1 MKKSIISLLVVIVM
15 LLGIILGMTNT
26 VLAETPTTKTYTI
39 IYKVD
44 DSMGPATG
52 TGDINGE
59 TMAQTTVELTEGQ
72 QINVDEVFKEKGF
85 KVFYEGKKFLNW
97 KKYSETEPS
106 KEVETL
112 TTTDFG
118 QVKLGYGENA
128 KTVENAVVLMANFDY
143 EGGYESDD
151 YYYISLN
158 PYGGKIND
166 NGKLKSIVNIII
178 PKSEF
183 TKVDLTKYTPIADKG
198 MTFTGWYIGAGGG
211 DGFNLEYKT
220 EITKADFKENYLYVY
235 GAFLSDNPSV
245 EKDDLRVAFNANGG
259 KINGES
265 VKEYGYKAPNSGFP
279 IYFKG
284 LIPERSGYKFIGWN
298 TKADGSGK
306 NLTGLYWPE
315 WDENRWGEGDW
326 YEVTGR
332 KMTLYATWEKTAET
346 VTPAPTPEEN
356 KGTELS
362 TKVENSEVEVKV
374 KLEKAVEKGSKLQI
388 VKVAEEK
395 IEEVKKV
402 EEDLKTVF
410 DINVVSNTGDII
422 KIEDNKMQ
430 IKILLEEDLRG
441 YKNYQVVYIKDGKI
455 VEEMPTKIEGNYIVF
470 ETTHLS
476 EYGIV
481 ANNNEKVEE
490 AQKPQTDNKETQ
502 EEANK
507 TQNPQTGDNVVV
519 FGIIFVVAVLGLAIS
534 TIISKKNKNIKKK
547 NK

>member
-1 MKKSIISLLVVIVM
+1 MKKSIISLFVVLVIV
-15 LLGIILGMTNT
+15 LGIILCMPNT
-26 VLAETPTTKTYTI
+26 VSAQTEPTTKTYTI
-39 IYKVD
+39 IYKID

-59 TMAQTTVELTEGQ
+59 TMVQTTVELTEGQ

-106 KEVETL
+106 NEVETL

-158 PYGGKIND
+158 PCKGKIND
-166 NGKLKSIVNIII
+166 NGTLKSIVNIII

-183 TKVDLTKYTPIADKG
+183 TTVDLTKYVPTGADG
-198 MTFTGWYIGAGGG
+198 YTFTGWYIGESGKGLG
-211 DGFNLEYKT
+211 YEYKE
-220 EITKADFKENYLYVY
+220 EITKTDFKENYLYVY
-235 GAFLSDNPSV
+235 GAFLSNSV
-245 EKDDLRVAFNANGG
+245 ENAYSGYSISFNANGG
-259 KINGES
+259 TIDGKT
-265 VKEYGYKAPNSGFP
+265 VKEYGYVTPNSEYP
-279 IYFKG
+279 IYFEK
-284 LIPERSGYKFIGWN
+284 LIPKREGYKFIGWN

-374 KLEKAVEKGSKLQI
+374 ELEKAVEKGSKLQI

-395 IEEVKKV
+395 VAEVKKI
-402 EEDLKTVF
+402 EKNLKAVF
-410 DINVVSNTGDII
+410 DINVVSNAGDII

-430 IKILLEEDLRG
+430 IRILLEESLRG
-441 YKNYQVVYIKDGKI
+441 YDKYQVVYIKDGKI
-455 VEEMPTKIEGNYIVF
+455 VEEKPTKIDGNYIIF
-470 ETTHLS
+470 ETDHLS
-476 EYGIV
+476 EYGII
-481 ANNNEKVEE
+481 ASNNEK
-490 AQKPQTDNKETQ
+490 TQ
-502 EEANK
+502 GAVDK
-507 TQNPQTGDNVVV
+507 TQNPQTGDNVLA

-534 TIISKKNKNIKKK
+534 TIISKKK
-547 NK
+547 

>member
-59 TMAQTTVELTEGQ
+59 TMAQVTLKLEEGQ
-72 QINVDEVFKEKGF
+72 KVNVNDVFKEKGF
-85 KVFYEGKKFLNW
+85 NVFYEGKKFLNW

-106 KEVETL
+106 KEVERL

-118 QVKLGYGENA
+118 QVKIGYGENA

-158 PYGGKIND
+158 PCKGKIND
-166 NGKLKSIVNIII
+166 NGTLKSIVNIII

-183 TKVDLTKYTPIADKG
+183 TTVDLTKYVPTGADG
-198 MTFTGWYIGAGGG
+198 YTFTGWYIGESGKGLG
-211 DGFNLEYKT
+211 YEYKE
-220 EITKADFKENYLYVY
+220 EITKTDFKENYLYVY
-235 GAFLSDNPSV
+235 GAFLSNSV
-245 EKDDLRVAFNANGG
+245 ENDYSGYSISFNANGG
-259 KINGES
+259 TIDGKT
-265 VKEYGYKAPNSGFP
+265 VKEYGYVAPNSGYP

-374 KLEKAVEKGSKLQI
+374 ELEKAVEKGSKLQI

-534 TIISKKNKNIKKK
+534 TIISKKK
-547 NK
+547 

>member
-59 TMAQTTVELTEGQ
+59 TMAQVTLKLEEGQ
-72 QINVDEVFKEKGF
+72 KVNVNDVFKEKGF
-85 KVFYEGKKFLNW
+85 NVFYEGKKFLNW

-158 PYGGKIND
+158 PCKGKIND
-166 NGKLKSIVNIII
+166 NGTLKSIVNIII

-183 TKVDLTKYTPIADKG
+183 TTVDLTKYVPTGADG
-198 MTFTGWYIGAGGG
+198 YTFTGWYIGESGKGLG
-211 DGFNLEYKT
+211 YEYKE
-220 EITKADFKENYLYVY
+220 EITKTDFKENYLYVY
-235 GAFLSDNPSV
+235 GAFLSNSV
-245 EKDDLRVAFNANGG
+245 ENDYSGYSISFNANGG
-259 KINGES
+259 TIDGKT
-265 VKEYGYKAPNSGFP
+265 VKEYGYVAPNSGYP

-374 KLEKAVEKGSKLQI
+374 ELEKAVEKGSKLQI

-534 TIISKKNKNIKKK
+534 TIISKKKIRI
-547 NK
+547 

>member
-59 TMAQTTVELTEGQ
+59 TMAQVTLKLEEGQ
-72 QINVDEVFKEKGF
+72 KVNVNDVFKEKGF
-85 KVFYEGKKFLNW
+85 NVFYEGKKFLNW

-158 PYGGKIND
+158 PCKGKIND
-166 NGKLKSIVNIII
+166 NGTLKSIVNIII

-183 TKVDLTKYTPIADKG
+183 TTVDLTKYVPTGADG
-198 MTFTGWYIGAGGG
+198 YTFTGWYIGESGKGLG
-211 DGFNLEYKT
+211 YEYKE
-220 EITKADFKENYLYVY
+220 EITKTDFKENYLYVY
-235 GAFLSDNPSV
+235 GAFLSNSV
-245 EKDDLRVAFNANGG
+245 ENAYSGYSISFNANGG
-259 KINGES
+259 TIDGKT
-265 VKEYGYKAPNSGFP
+265 VKEYGYVAPNSGYP
-279 IYFKG
+279 IYFEK
-284 LIPERSGYKFIGWN
+284 LIPKREGYKFIGWN

-374 KLEKAVEKGSKLQI
+374 ELEKAVEKGSKLQI

>member
-59 TMAQTTVELTEGQ
+59 TMVQTTVELTEGQ

-158 PYGGKIND
+158 PCKGKIND
-166 NGKLKSIVNIII
+166 NGTLKSIVNIII

-183 TKVDLTKYTPIADKG
+183 TTVDLTKYVPTGADG
-198 MTFTGWYIGAGGG
+198 YTFTGWYIGESGKGLG
-211 DGFNLEYKT
+211 YEYKE
-220 EITKADFKENYLYVY
+220 EITKTDFKENYLYVY
-235 GAFLSDNPSV
+235 GAFLSNSV
-245 EKDDLRVAFNANGG
+245 ENDYSGYSISFNANGG
-259 KINGES
+259 TIDGKT
-265 VKEYGYKAPNSGFP
+265 VKEYGYVAPNSGYP
-279 IYFKG
+279 IYFEK
-284 LIPERSGYKFIGWN
+284 LIPKREGYKFIGWN

-374 KLEKAVEKGSKLQI
+374 ELEKAVEKGSKLQI

-402 EEDLKTVF
+402 EEDLKAVF
-410 DINVVSNTGDII
+410 DINVVSNAGDII

-430 IKILLEEDLRG
+430 IRILLEESLRG
-441 YKNYQVVYIKDGKI
+441 YDKYQVVYIKDGKI

-476 EYGIV
+476 EYGII

-490 AQKPQTDNKETQ
+490 TQKPQTDNKETQ

-534 TIISKKNKNIKKK
+534 TIISKKK
-547 NK
+547 

>member
-59 TMAQTTVELTEGQ
+59 TMAQVTLKLEEGQ
-72 QINVDEVFKEKGF
+72 KVNVNDVFKEKGF
-85 KVFYEGKKFLNW
+85 NVFYEGKKFLNW

-158 PYGGKIND
+158 PCKGKIND
-166 NGKLKSIVNIII
+166 NGTLKSIVNIII

-183 TKVDLTKYTPIADKG
+183 TTVDLTKYVPTGADG
-198 MTFTGWYIGAGGG
+198 YTFTGWYIGESGKGLG
-211 DGFNLEYKT
+211 YEYKE
-220 EITKADFKENYLYVY
+220 EITKTDFKENYLYVY
-235 GAFLSDNPSV
+235 GAFLSNSV
-245 EKDDLRVAFNANGG
+245 ENDYSGYSISFNANGG
-259 KINGES
+259 TIDGKT
-265 VKEYGYKAPNSGFP
+265 VKEYGYVAPNSGYP
-279 IYFKG
+279 IYFEK
-284 LIPERSGYKFIGWN
+284 LIPKREGYKFIGWN

-374 KLEKAVEKGSKLQI
+374 ELEKAVEKGSKLQI

>member
-44 DSMGPATG
+44 DSMGHATG

-59 TMAQTTVELTEGQ
+59 TMVQTTVELTEGQ

-158 PYGGKIND
+158 PCKGKIND
-166 NGKLKSIVNIII
+166 NGTLKSIVNIII

-183 TKVDLTKYTPIADKG
+183 TTVDLTKYVPTGADG
-198 MTFTGWYIGAGGG
+198 YTFTGWYIGESGKGLG
-211 DGFNLEYKT
+211 YEYKE
-220 EITKADFKENYLYVY
+220 EITKTDFKENYLYVY
-235 GAFLSDNPSV
+235 GAFLSNSV
-245 EKDDLRVAFNANGG
+245 ENAYSGYSINFNANGG
-259 KINGES
+259 TIDGKT
-265 VKEYGYKAPNSGFP
+265 VKEYGYVAPNSGYP
-279 IYFKG
+279 IYFEK
-284 LIPERSGYKFIGWN
+284 LIPKREGYKFIGWN

-356 KGTELS
+356 KVTELS

-374 KLEKAVEKGSKLQI
+374 ELEKAVEKGSKLQI

>member
-1 MKKSIISLLVVIVM
+1 
-15 LLGIILGMTNT
+15 
-26 VLAETPTTKTYTI
+26 
-39 IYKVD
+39 
-44 DSMGPATG
+44 
-52 TGDINGE
+52 
-59 TMAQTTVELTEGQ
+59 
-72 QINVDEVFKEKGF
+72 
-85 KVFYEGKKFLNW
+85 
-97 KKYSETEPS
+97 
-106 KEVETL
+106 
-112 TTTDFG
+112 
-118 QVKLGYGENA
+118 
-128 KTVENAVVLMANFDY
+128 
-143 EGGYESDD
+143 
-151 YYYISLN
+151 
-158 PYGGKIND
+158 
-166 NGKLKSIVNIII
+166 
-178 PKSEF
+178 
-183 TKVDLTKYTPIADKG
+183 
-198 MTFTGWYIGAGGG
+198 
-211 DGFNLEYKT
+211 
-220 EITKADFKENYLYVY
+220 
-235 GAFLSDNPSV
+235 
-245 EKDDLRVAFNANGG
+245 
-259 KINGES
+259 
-265 VKEYGYKAPNSGFP
+265 
-279 IYFKG
+279 
-284 LIPERSGYKFIGWN
+284 
-298 TKADGSGK
+298 
-306 NLTGLYWPE
+306 
-315 WDENRWGEGDW
+315 
-326 YEVTGR
+326 
-332 KMTLYATWEKTAET
+332 MTLYATWEKTAET

-374 KLEKAVEKGSKLQI
+374 ELEKAVEKGSKLQI

-534 TIISKKNKNIKKK
+534 TIISKKK
-547 NK
+547 

>member
-59 TMAQTTVELTEGQ
+59 TMAQVTLKLEEGQ
-72 QINVDEVFKEKGF
+72 KVNVNDVFKEKGF
-85 KVFYEGKKFLNW
+85 NVFYEGKKFLNW
-97 KKYSETEPS
+97 KKYSETDPS

-158 PYGGKIND
+158 PCKGKIND
-166 NGKLKSIVNIII
+166 NGTLKSIVNIII

-183 TKVDLTKYTPIADKG
+183 TTVDLTKYVPTGADG
-198 MTFTGWYIGAGGG
+198 YTFTGWYIGESGKGLG
-211 DGFNLEYKT
+211 YEYKE
-220 EITKADFKENYLYVY
+220 EITKTDFKENYLYVY
-235 GAFLSDNPSV
+235 GAFLSNSV
-245 EKDDLRVAFNANGG
+245 ENAYSGYSISFNANGG
-259 KINGES
+259 TIDGKT
-265 VKEYGYKAPNSGFP
+265 VKEYGYVATNSGYP
-279 IYFKG
+279 IYFEK
-284 LIPERSGYKFIGWN
+284 LIPKREGYKFIGWN

-356 KGTELS
+356 KVTELS

-374 KLEKAVEKGSKLQI
+374 ELEKAVEKGSKLQI

-534 TIISKKNKNIKKK
+534 TIISKKKIRI
-547 NK
+547 

>member
-59 TMAQTTVELTEGQ
+59 TMAQVTLKLEEGQ
-72 QINVDEVFKEKGF
+72 KVNVNDVFKEKGF
-85 KVFYEGKKFLNW
+85 NVFYEGKKFLNW

-106 KEVETL
+106 EEVETL

-158 PYGGKIND
+158 PCKGKIND
-166 NGKLKSIVNIII
+166 NGTLKSIVNIII

-183 TKVDLTKYTPIADKG
+183 TTVDLTKYVPTGADG
-198 MTFTGWYIGAGGG
+198 YTFTGWYIGESGKGLG
-211 DGFNLEYKT
+211 YEYKE
-220 EITKADFKENYLYVY
+220 EITKTDFKENYLYVY
-235 GAFLSDNPSV
+235 GAFLSNSV
-245 EKDDLRVAFNANGG
+245 ENAYSGYSISFNANGG
-259 KINGES
+259 TIDGKT
-265 VKEYGYKAPNSGFP
+265 VKEYGYVAPNSGYP
-279 IYFKG
+279 IYFEK
-284 LIPERSGYKFIGWN
+284 LIPKREGYKFIGWN

-356 KGTELS
+356 KVTELS

-374 KLEKAVEKGSKLQI
+374 ELEKAVEKGSKLQI

-395 IEEVKKV
+395 VAEVKKI
-402 EEDLKTVF
+402 EKNLKAVF
-410 DINVVSNTGDII
+410 DINVVSNAGEII

-430 IKILLEEDLRG
+430 IRILLEESLRG
-441 YKNYQVVYIKDGKI
+441 YDKYQVVYIKDGKI

-519 FGIIFVVAVLGLAIS
+519 FGIIFVVAVLGLTIS

>member
-59 TMAQTTVELTEGQ
+59 TMAQVTLKLEEGQ
-72 QINVDEVFKEKGF
+72 KVNVNDVFKEKGF
-85 KVFYEGKKFLNW
+85 NVFYEGKKFLNW

-106 KEVETL
+106 EEVETL

-158 PYGGKIND
+158 PCKGKIND
-166 NGKLKSIVNIII
+166 NGTLKSIVNIII

-183 TKVDLTKYTPIADKG
+183 TTVDLTKYVPTGADG
-198 MTFTGWYIGAGGG
+198 YTFTGWYIGESGKGLG
-211 DGFNLEYKT
+211 YEYKE
-220 EITKADFKENYLYVY
+220 EITKTDFKENYLYVY
-235 GAFLSDNPSV
+235 GAFLSNSV
-245 EKDDLRVAFNANGG
+245 ENAYSGYSISFNANGG
-259 KINGES
+259 TIDGKT
-265 VKEYGYKAPNSGFP
+265 VKEYGYVAPNSGYP
-279 IYFKG
+279 IYFEK
-284 LIPERSGYKFIGWN
+284 LIPKREGYKFIGWN

-356 KGTELS
+356 KVTELS

-374 KLEKAVEKGSKLQI
+374 ELEKAVEKGSKLQI

-395 IEEVKKV
+395 VAEVKKI
-402 EEDLKTVF
+402 EKNLKAVF
-410 DINVVSNTGDII
+410 DINVVSNAGEII

-430 IKILLEEDLRG
+430 IRILLEESLRG
-441 YKNYQVVYIKDGKI
+441 YDKYQVVYIKDGKI
-455 VEEMPTKIEGNYIVF
+455 VEEKPTKIDGNYIIF

-476 EYGIV
+476 EYGII

-490 AQKPQTDNKETQ
+490 TQKPQTDNKETQ

-519 FGIIFVVAVLGLAIS
+519 FGIIFVVAVLGLTIS

>member
-59 TMAQTTVELTEGQ
+59 TMVQTTVELTEGQ

-158 PYGGKIND
+158 PCKGKIND
-166 NGKLKSIVNIII
+166 NGTLKSIVNIII

-183 TKVDLTKYTPIADKG
+183 TTVDLTKYVPTGVDG
-198 MTFTGWYIGAGGG
+198 YTFTGWYIGKSGE
-211 DGFNLEYKT
+211 GFGYEYKE
-220 EITKADFKENYLYVY
+220 EITKTDFKENYLYVY
-235 GAFLSDNPSV
+235 GAFLSNSV
-245 EKDDLRVAFNANGG
+245 ENAYSGYSINFNANGG
-259 KINGES
+259 TIDGKT
-265 VKEYGYKAPNSGFP
+265 VKEYGYVAPNSGYP
-279 IYFKG
+279 IYFNK
-284 LIPERSGYKFIGWN
+284 LVPERSGYKFLGWN
-298 TKADGSGK
+298 TKADGTGK
-306 NLTGLYWPE
+306 NLTGLYWAE
-315 WDENRWGEGDW
+315 WNKDRWNEGDW
-326 YEVTGR
+326 YELDG
-332 KMTLYATWEKTAET
+332 KKLTLYATWEKTADT
-346 VTPAPTPEEN
+346 PKPPVTN
-356 KGTELS
+356 KVEELS
-362 TKVENSEVEVKV
+362 TKVEGTEVEVKV
-374 KLEKAVEKGSKLQI
+374 ELEKALEEGSKLQI

-395 IEEVKKV
+395 VTEVKKL
-402 EEDLKTVF
+402 EENLKAVF
-410 DINVVSNTGDII
+410 DINVVSNAGDII

-430 IKILLEEDLRG
+430 IRMLLEENLRG
-441 YKNYQVVYIKDGKI
+441 YDKYQVVYIKDGKI
-455 VEEMPTKIEGNYIVF
+455 VEEKPTKIEGNYIVF

-519 FGIIFVVAVLGLAIS
+519 FGIMATVATLGLAVS
-534 TIISKKNKNIKKK
+534 TIILKKRFNTK
-547 NK
+547 

>member
-59 TMAQTTVELTEGQ
+59 TMVQTTVELTEGQ

-158 PYGGKIND
+158 PCKGKIND
-166 NGKLKSIVNIII
+166 NGTLKSIVNIII

-183 TKVDLTKYTPIADKG
+183 TTVDLTKYVPTGVDG
-198 MTFTGWYIGAGGG
+198 YTFTGWYIGKSGE
-211 DGFNLEYKT
+211 GFGYEYKE
-220 EITKADFKENYLYVY
+220 EITKTDFKENYLYVY
-235 GAFLSDNPSV
+235 GAFLSNSV
-245 EKDDLRVAFNANGG
+245 ENAYSGYSINFNANGG
-259 KINGES
+259 TIDGKT
-265 VKEYGYKAPNSGFP
+265 VKEYGYVAPNSGYP
-279 IYFKG
+279 IYFNK
-284 LIPERSGYKFIGWN
+284 LVPERSGYKFLGWN
-298 TKADGSGK
+298 TKADGTGK
-306 NLTGLYWPE
+306 NLTGLYWAE
-315 WDENRWGEGDW
+315 WNKDRWNEGDW
-326 YEVTGR
+326 YELDG
-332 KMTLYATWEKTAET
+332 KKLTLYATWEKTADT
-346 VTPAPTPEEN
+346 PKPPVTN
-356 KGTELS
+356 KVEELS
-362 TKVENSEVEVKV
+362 TKVEGTEVEVKV
-374 KLEKAVEKGSKLQI
+374 ELEKALEEGSKLQI

-395 IEEVKKV
+395 VAEVKKI
-402 EEDLKTVF
+402 EKNLKAVF
-410 DINVVSNTGDII
+410 DINVVSNAGEII

-430 IKILLEEDLRG
+430 IRILLEESLRG
-441 YKNYQVVYIKDGKI
+441 YDKYQVVYIKDGKI
-455 VEEMPTKIEGNYIVF
+455 VEEKPTKIEGNYIVF

-519 FGIIFVVAVLGLAIS
+519 FGIMATVATLGLAVS
-534 TIISKKNKNIKKK
+534 TIILKKRFNTK
-547 NK
+547 

>member
-59 TMAQTTVELTEGQ
+59 TMAQVTLKLEEGQ
-72 QINVDEVFKEKGF
+72 KVNVNDVFKEKGF
-85 KVFYEGKKFLNW
+85 NVFYEGKKFLNW

-158 PYGGKIND
+158 PCKGKIND
-166 NGKLKSIVNIII
+166 NGTLKSIVNIII

-183 TKVDLTKYTPIADKG
+183 TTVDLTKYVPTGADG
-198 MTFTGWYIGAGGG
+198 YTFTGWYIGESGKGLG
-211 DGFNLEYKT
+211 YEYKE
-220 EITKADFKENYLYVY
+220 EITKTDFKENYLYVY
-235 GAFLSDNPSV
+235 GAFLSNSV
-245 EKDDLRVAFNANGG
+245 ENAYSGYSISFNANGG
-259 KINGES
+259 TIDGKT
-265 VKEYGYKAPNSGFP
+265 VKEYGYVAPNSGYP
-279 IYFKG
+279 IYFEK
-284 LIPERSGYKFIGWN
+284 LIPKREGYKFIGWN

-356 KGTELS
+356 KVTELS

-374 KLEKAVEKGSKLQI
+374 ELEKAVEKGSKLQI

>member
-59 TMAQTTVELTEGQ
+59 TMVQTTVELTEGQ

-158 PYGGKIND
+158 PCKGKIND
-166 NGKLKSIVNIII
+166 NGTLKSIVNIII

-183 TKVDLTKYTPIADKG
+183 TTVDLTKYVPTGADG
-198 MTFTGWYIGAGGG
+198 YTFTGWYIGESGKGLG
-211 DGFNLEYKT
+211 YEYKE
-220 EITKADFKENYLYVY
+220 EITKTDFKENYLYVY
-235 GAFLSDNPSV
+235 GAFLSNSV
-245 EKDDLRVAFNANGG
+245 ENAYSGYSISFNANGG
-259 KINGES
+259 TIDGKT
-265 VKEYGYKAPNSGFP
+265 VKEYGYVAPNSGYP
-279 IYFKG
+279 IYFEK
-284 LIPERSGYKFIGWN
+284 LIPKREGYKFIGWN
-298 TKADGSGK
+298 TKADG
-306 NLTGLYWPE
+306 TGDNMSSLYWPV
-315 WDENRWGEGDW
+315 WNENRWGEGEW
-326 YEVTGR
+326 YEVDG
-332 KMTLYATWEKTAET
+332 KKLTLYATWEKTAET
-346 VTPAPTPEEN
+346 PKPPVTN
-356 KGTELS
+356 KVEELS
-362 TKVENSEVEVKV
+362 TVVEGTEVEVKV
-374 KLEKAVEKGSKLQI
+374 EVAKPLEEGSKLQI

-395 IEEVKKV
+395 VAEVKKI
-402 EEDLKTVF
+402 EKNLKAVF
-410 DINVVSNTGDII
+410 DINVVSNAGDII

-430 IKILLEEDLRG
+430 IRILLEESLRG
-441 YKNYQVVYIKDGKI
+441 YDKYQVVYIKDGKI
-455 VEEMPTKIEGNYIVF
+455 VEEKPTKIDGNYIIF
-470 ETTHLS
+470 ETDHLS
-476 EYGIV
+476 EYGII
-481 ANNNEKVEE
+481 ASNNEK
-490 AQKPQTDNKETQ
+490 TQ
-502 EEANK
+502 GAVDK
-507 TQNPQTGDNVVV
+507 TQNPQTGDNVLA

>member
-59 TMAQTTVELTEGQ
+59 TMAQVTLKLEEGQ
-72 QINVDEVFKEKGF
+72 KVNVNDVFKEKGF
-85 KVFYEGKKFLNW
+85 NVFYEGKKFLNW

-158 PYGGKIND
+158 PCKGKIND
-166 NGKLKSIVNIII
+166 NGTLKSIVNIII

-183 TKVDLTKYTPIADKG
+183 TTVDLTKYVPTGADG
-198 MTFTGWYIGAGGG
+198 YTFTGWYIGESGKGLG
-211 DGFNLEYKT
+211 YEYKE
-220 EITKADFKENYLYVY
+220 EITKTDFKENYLYVY
-235 GAFLSDNPSV
+235 GAFLSNSV
-245 EKDDLRVAFNANGG
+245 ENAYSGYSISFNANGG
-259 KINGES
+259 TIDGKT
-265 VKEYGYKAPNSGFP
+265 VKEYGYVAPNSGYP
-279 IYFKG
+279 IYFEK
-284 LIPERSGYKFIGWN
+284 LIPKREGYKFIGWN

-356 KGTELS
+356 KVTELS

-374 KLEKAVEKGSKLQI
+374 ELEKAVEKGSKLQI

-534 TIISKKNKNIKKK
+534 TIISKKKIRI
-547 NK
+547 

>member
-158 PYGGKIND
+158 PCKGKIND
-166 NGKLKSIVNIII
+166 NGTLKSIVNIII

-183 TKVDLTKYTPIADKG
+183 TTVDLTKYVPTGVDG
-198 MTFTGWYIGAGGG
+198 YTFTGWYIGKSGE
-211 DGFNLEYKT
+211 GFGYEYKE
-220 EITKADFKENYLYVY
+220 EITKTDFKENYLYVY
-235 GAFLSDNPSV
+235 GAFLSNSV
-245 EKDDLRVAFNANGG
+245 ENAYSGYSINFNANGG
-259 KINGES
+259 TIDGKT
-265 VKEYGYKAPNSGFP
+265 VKEYGYVAPNSGYP
-279 IYFKG
+279 IYFNK
-284 LIPERSGYKFIGWN
+284 LVPERSGYKFLGWN
-298 TKADGSGK
+298 TKADGTGK
-306 NLTGLYWPE
+306 NLTGLYLAE
-315 WDENRWGEGDW
+315 WNKDRWNEGDW
-326 YEVTGR
+326 YELDG
-332 KMTLYATWEKTAET
+332 KKLTLYATWEKTADT
-346 VTPAPTPEEN
+346 PKPPVTN
-356 KGTELS
+356 KVEELS
-362 TKVENSEVEVKV
+362 TKVEGTEVEVKV
-374 KLEKAVEKGSKLQI
+374 ELEKALEEGSKLQI

-395 IEEVKKV
+395 VTEVKKL
-402 EEDLKTVF
+402 EENLKAVF
-410 DINVVSNTGDII
+410 DINVVSNAGDII

-430 IKILLEEDLRG
+430 IRMLLEENLRG
-441 YKNYQVVYIKDGKI
+441 YDKYQVVYIKDGKI
-455 VEEMPTKIEGNYIVF
+455 VEEKPTKIDGNYIIF
-470 ETTHLS
+470 ETDHLS
-476 EYGIV
+476 EYGII
-481 ANNNEKVEE
+481 ATNNE
-490 AQKPQTDNKETQ
+490 ETVDKTQ
-502 EEANK
+502 GTVNK
-507 TQNPQTGDNVVV
+507 TQNPQTGDNI
-519 FGIIFVVAVLGLAIS
+519 IIFSVILAIAVVGLTVS
-534 TIISKKNKNIKKK
+534 IIITKKK
-547 NK
+547 SKNNK

>member
-59 TMAQTTVELTEGQ
+59 TMAQVTLKLEEGQ
-72 QINVDEVFKEKGF
+72 KVNVNDVFKEKGF
-85 KVFYEGKKFLNW
+85 NVFYEGKKFLNW
-97 KKYSETEPS
+97 KKYSETDPS

-158 PYGGKIND
+158 PCKGKIND
-166 NGKLKSIVNIII
+166 NGTLKSIVNIII

-183 TKVDLTKYTPIADKG
+183 TTVDLTKYVPTGADG
-198 MTFTGWYIGAGGG
+198 YTFTGWYIGESGKGLG
-211 DGFNLEYKT
+211 YEYKE
-220 EITKADFKENYLYVY
+220 EITKTDFKENYLYVY
-235 GAFLSDNPSV
+235 GAFLSNSV
-245 EKDDLRVAFNANGG
+245 ENAYSGYSISFNANGG
-259 KINGES
+259 TIDGKT
-265 VKEYGYKAPNSGFP
+265 VKEYGYVATNSGYP
-279 IYFKG
+279 IYFEK
-284 LIPERSGYKFIGWN
+284 LIPKREGYKFIGWN

-356 KGTELS
+356 KVTELS

-374 KLEKAVEKGSKLQI
+374 ELEKAVEKGSKLQI

-476 EYGIV
+476 EYGII

-490 AQKPQTDNKETQ
+490 TQKPQTDNKETQ

-534 TIISKKNKNIKKK
+534 TIISKKKIRI
-547 NK
+547 

>member
-158 PYGGKIND
+158 PCKGKIND
-166 NGKLKSIVNIII
+166 NGTLKSIVNIII

-183 TKVDLTKYTPIADKG
+183 TTVDLTKYVPTGADG
-198 MTFTGWYIGAGGG
+198 YTFTGWYIGESGKGLG
-211 DGFNLEYKT
+211 YEYKE
-220 EITKADFKENYLYVY
+220 EITKTDFKENYLYVY
-235 GAFLSDNPSV
+235 GAFLSNSV
-245 EKDDLRVAFNANGG
+245 ENAYSGYSINFNANGG
-259 KINGES
+259 TIDGKT
-265 VKEYGYKAPNSGFP
+265 VKEYGYVAPNSGYP
-279 IYFKG
+279 IYFEK
-284 LIPERSGYKFIGWN
+284 LIPKREGYKFIGWN

-306 NLTGLYWPE
+306 NLTGLYWAE
-315 WDENRWGEGDW
+315 WNKDRWNEGDW
-326 YEVTGR
+326 YELDG
-332 KMTLYATWEKTAET
+332 KKLTLYATWEKTAET
-346 VTPAPTPEEN
+346 PKPPVTN
-356 KGTELS
+356 KVEELS
-362 TKVENSEVEVKV
+362 TVVEGTEVEVKV
-374 KLEKAVEKGSKLQI
+374 EVAKPLEEGSKLQI

-395 IEEVKKV
+395 VAEVKKI
-402 EEDLKTVF
+402 EKNLKAVF
-410 DINVVSNTGDII
+410 DINVVSNAGEII

-430 IKILLEEDLRG
+430 IRILLEESLRG
-441 YKNYQVVYIKDGKI
+441 YDKYQVVYIKDGKI
-455 VEEMPTKIEGNYIVF
+455 VEEKPTKIDGNYIIF
-470 ETTHLS
+470 ETDHLS
-476 EYGIV
+476 EYGII

-490 AQKPQTDNKETQ
+490 TQKPQTDNKETQ

-507 TQNPQTGDNVVV
+507 TQNPQTGDNVVA
-519 FGIIFVVAVLGLAIS
+519 FGIIFVVAVLGLTIS
-534 TIISKKNKNIKKK
+534 TKYNSNKIK
-547 NK
+547 

>member
-59 TMAQTTVELTEGQ
+59 TMAQVTLKLEEGQ
-72 QINVDEVFKEKGF
+72 KVNVNDVFKEKGF
-85 KVFYEGKKFLNW
+85 NVFYEGKKFLNW

-158 PYGGKIND
+158 PCKGKIND
-166 NGKLKSIVNIII
+166 NGTLKSIVNIII

-183 TKVDLTKYTPIADKG
+183 TTVDLTKYVPTGADG
-198 MTFTGWYIGAGGG
+198 YTFTGWYIGESGKGLG
-211 DGFNLEYKT
+211 YEYKE
-220 EITKADFKENYLYVY
+220 EITKTDFKENYLYVY
-235 GAFLSDNPSV
+235 GAFLSNSV
-245 EKDDLRVAFNANGG
+245 ENAYSGYSISFNANGG
-259 KINGES
+259 TIDGKT
-265 VKEYGYKAPNSGFP
+265 VKEYGYVATNSGYP
-279 IYFKG
+279 IYFEK
-284 LIPERSGYKFIGWN
+284 LIPKREGYKFIGWN

-356 KGTELS
+356 KVTELS

-374 KLEKAVEKGSKLQI
+374 ELEKAVEKGSKLQI

-534 TIISKKNKNIKKK
+534 TIISKKKIRI
-547 NK
+547 

>member
-158 PYGGKIND
+158 PCKGKIND
-166 NGKLKSIVNIII
+166 NGTLKSIVNIII

-183 TKVDLTKYTPIADKG
+183 TTVDLTKYVPTGADG
-198 MTFTGWYIGAGGG
+198 YTFTGWYIGESGKGLG
-211 DGFNLEYKT
+211 YEYKE
-220 EITKADFKENYLYVY
+220 EITKTDFKENYLYVY
-235 GAFLSDNPSV
+235 GAFLSNSV
-245 EKDDLRVAFNANGG
+245 ENAYSGYSISFNANGG
-259 KINGES
+259 TIDGKT
-265 VKEYGYKAPNSGFP
+265 VKEYGYVAPNSGYP
-279 IYFKG
+279 IYFEK
-284 LIPERSGYKFIGWN
+284 LIPKREGYKFIGWN

-356 KGTELS
+356 KVTELS

-374 KLEKAVEKGSKLQI
+374 ELEKAVEKGSKLQI

>member
-59 TMAQTTVELTEGQ
+59 TMVQTTVELTEGQ

-97 KKYSETEPS
+97 KKYSETDPS

-158 PYGGKIND
+158 PCKGKIND
-166 NGKLKSIVNIII
+166 NGTLKSIVNIII

-183 TKVDLTKYTPIADKG
+183 TTVDLTKYVPTGVDG
-198 MTFTGWYIGAGGG
+198 YTFTGWYIGKSGE
-211 DGFNLEYKT
+211 GFGYEYKE
-220 EITKADFKENYLYVY
+220 EITKTDFKENYLYVY
-235 GAFLSDNPSV
+235 GAFLSNSV
-245 EKDDLRVAFNANGG
+245 ENAYSGYSINFNANGG
-259 KINGES
+259 TIDGKT
-265 VKEYGYKAPNSGFP
+265 VKEYGYVAPNSGYP
-279 IYFKG
+279 IYFNK
-284 LIPERSGYKFIGWN
+284 LVPERSGYKFLGWN
-298 TKADGSGK
+298 TKADGTGK
-306 NLTGLYWPE
+306 NLTGLYWAE
-315 WDENRWGEGDW
+315 WNKDRWNEGDW
-326 YEVTGR
+326 YELDG
-332 KMTLYATWEKTAET
+332 KKLTLYATWEKTADT
-346 VTPAPTPEEN
+346 PKPPVTN
-356 KGTELS
+356 KVEELS
-362 TKVENSEVEVKV
+362 TKVEGTEVEVKV
-374 KLEKAVEKGSKLQI
+374 ELEKALEEGSKLQI

-395 IEEVKKV
+395 VTEVKKL
-402 EEDLKTVF
+402 EENLKAVF
-410 DINVVSNTGDII
+410 DINVVSNAGDII

-430 IKILLEEDLRG
+430 IRMLLEENLRG
-441 YKNYQVVYIKDGKI
+441 YDKYQVVYIKDGKI
-455 VEEMPTKIEGNYIVF
+455 VEEKPTKIDGNYIIF
-470 ETTHLS
+470 ETDHLS
-476 EYGIV
+476 EYGII
-481 ANNNEKVEE
+481 ATNNE
-490 AQKPQTDNKETQ
+490 ETVDKTQ
-502 EEANK
+502 GTVNK
-507 TQNPQTGDNVVV
+507 TQNPQTGDNI
-519 FGIIFVVAVLGLAIS
+519 IIFSVILAIAVVGLTVS
-534 TIISKKNKNIKKK
+534 IIITKKK
-547 NK
+547 SKNNK

>member
-59 TMAQTTVELTEGQ
+59 TMAQVTLKLEEGQ
-72 QINVDEVFKEKGF
+72 KVNVNDVFKEKGF
-85 KVFYEGKKFLNW
+85 NVFYEGKKFLNW

-158 PYGGKIND
+158 PCKGKIND
-166 NGKLKSIVNIII
+166 NGTLKSIVNIII

-183 TKVDLTKYTPIADKG
+183 TTVDLTKYVPTGADG
-198 MTFTGWYIGAGGG
+198 YTFTGWYIGESGKGLG
-211 DGFNLEYKT
+211 YEYKE
-220 EITKADFKENYLYVY
+220 EITKTDFKENYLYVY
-235 GAFLSDNPSV
+235 GAFLSNSV
-245 EKDDLRVAFNANGG
+245 ENDYSGYSISFNANGG
-259 KINGES
+259 TIDGKT
-265 VKEYGYKAPNSGFP
+265 VKEYGYVAPNSGYP
-279 IYFKG
+279 IYFEK
-284 LIPERSGYKFIGWN
+284 LIPKREGYKFIGWN

-356 KGTELS
+356 KVTELS

-374 KLEKAVEKGSKLQI
+374 ELEKAVEKGSKLQI

>member
-59 TMAQTTVELTEGQ
+59 TMAQVTLKLEEGQ
-72 QINVDEVFKEKGF
+72 KVNVNDVFKEKGF
-85 KVFYEGKKFLNW
+85 NVFYEGKKFLNW

-158 PYGGKIND
+158 PCKGKIND
-166 NGKLKSIVNIII
+166 NGTLKSIVNIII

-183 TKVDLTKYTPIADKG
+183 TTVDLTKYVPTGADG
-198 MTFTGWYIGAGGG
+198 YTFTGWYIGESGKGLG
-211 DGFNLEYKT
+211 YEYKE
-220 EITKADFKENYLYVY
+220 EITKTDFKENYLYVY
-235 GAFLSDNPSV
+235 GAFLSNSV
-245 EKDDLRVAFNANGG
+245 ENAYSGYSISFNANGG
-259 KINGES
+259 TIDGKT
-265 VKEYGYKAPNSGFP
+265 VKEYGYVAPNSGYP
-279 IYFKG
+279 IYFEK
-284 LIPERSGYKFIGWN
+284 LIPKREGYKFIGWN

-356 KGTELS
+356 KVTELS

-374 KLEKAVEKGSKLQI
+374 ELEKAVEKGSKLQI

-476 EYGIV
+476 EYGII

-490 AQKPQTDNKETQ
+490 TQKPQTDNKETQ

>member
-59 TMAQTTVELTEGQ
+59 TMAQVTLKLEEGQ
-72 QINVDEVFKEKGF
+72 KVNVNDVFKEKGF
-85 KVFYEGKKFLNW
+85 NVFYEGKKFLNW

-106 KEVETL
+106 IEVETL

-118 QVKLGYGENA
+118 QVKLVYGENA

-158 PYGGKIND
+158 PCKGKIND
-166 NGKLKSIVNIII
+166 NGTLKSIVNIII

-183 TKVDLTKYTPIADKG
+183 TTVDLTKYVPTGADG
-198 MTFTGWYIGAGGG
+198 YTFTGWYIGESGKGLG
-211 DGFNLEYKT
+211 YEYKE
-220 EITKADFKENYLYVY
+220 EITKTDFKENYLYVY
-235 GAFLSDNPSV
+235 GAFLSNSV
-245 EKDDLRVAFNANGG
+245 ENAYSGYSISFNANGG
-259 KINGES
+259 TIDGKT
-265 VKEYGYKAPNSGFP
+265 VKEYGYVAPNSGYP
-279 IYFKG
+279 IYFEK
-284 LIPERSGYKFIGWN
+284 LIPKREGYKFIGWN

-356 KGTELS
+356 KVTELS

-374 KLEKAVEKGSKLQI
+374 ELEKALEEGSKLQI

-395 IEEVKKV
+395 VAEVKKI
-402 EEDLKTVF
+402 EKNLKAVF
-410 DINVVSNTGDII
+410 DINVVSNAGEII

-430 IKILLEEDLRG
+430 IRILLEESLRG
-441 YKNYQVVYIKDGKI
+441 YDKYQVVYIKDGKI
-455 VEEMPTKIEGNYIVF
+455 VEEKPTKIDGNYIIF
-470 ETTHLS
+470 ETDHLS
-476 EYGIV
+476 EYGII
-481 ANNNEKVEE
+481 ASNNEK
-490 AQKPQTDNKETQ
+490 TQ
-502 EEANK
+502 GAVDK
-507 TQNPQTGDNVVV
+507 TQNPQTGDNI
-519 FGIIFVVAVLGLAIS
+519 IIFSVILAIAVIGLTVS
-534 TIISKKNKNIKKK
+534 IIITKKK
-547 NK
+547 SKNNK

>member
-59 TMAQTTVELTEGQ
+59 TMAQVTLKLEEGQ
-72 QINVDEVFKEKGF
+72 KVNVNDVFKEKGF
-85 KVFYEGKKFLNW
+85 NVFYEGKKFLNW

-158 PYGGKIND
+158 PCKGKIND
-166 NGKLKSIVNIII
+166 NGTLKSIVNIII

-183 TKVDLTKYTPIADKG
+183 TTVDLTKYVPTGADG
-198 MTFTGWYIGAGGG
+198 YTFTGWYIGESGKGLG
-211 DGFNLEYKT
+211 YEYKE
-220 EITKADFKENYLYVY
+220 EITKTDFKENYLYVY
-235 GAFLSDNPSV
+235 GAFLSNSV
-245 EKDDLRVAFNANGG
+245 ENAYSGYSISFNANGG
-259 KINGES
+259 TIDGKT
-265 VKEYGYKAPNSGFP
+265 VKEYGYVAPNSGYP

-374 KLEKAVEKGSKLQI
+374 ELEKAVEKGSKLQI

-534 TIISKKNKNIKKK
+534 TIISKKK
-547 NK
+547 

>member
-59 TMAQTTVELTEGQ
+59 TMAQVTLKLEEGQ
-72 QINVDEVFKEKGF
+72 KVNVNDVFKEKGF
-85 KVFYEGKKFLNW
+85 NVFYEGKKFLNW

-158 PYGGKIND
+158 PCKGKIND
-166 NGKLKSIVNIII
+166 NGTLKSIVNIII

-183 TKVDLTKYTPIADKG
+183 TTVDLTKYVPTGADG
-198 MTFTGWYIGAGGG
+198 YTFTGWYIGESGKGLG
-211 DGFNLEYKT
+211 YEYKE
-220 EITKADFKENYLYVY
+220 EITKTDFKENYLYVY
-235 GAFLSDNPSV
+235 GAFLSNSV
-245 EKDDLRVAFNANGG
+245 ENDYSGYSISFNANGG
-259 KINGES
+259 TIDGKT
-265 VKEYGYKAPNSGFP
+265 VKEYGYVAPNSGYP

-374 KLEKAVEKGSKLQI
+374 ELEKAVEKGSKLQI

-534 TIISKKNKNIKKK
+534 TIISKKK
-547 NK
+547 